1 MEAASQ
7 AADQMVRLTL
17 EGVEYAIRLTG
28 KTAVHAAALAAA
40 LGKLAAEK
48 HTSKGAQR
56 LAAMLKSGREL
67 TVFSVPEQRLKEFAQ
82 EAKRYGV
89 TYCALRDSKVQDGVV
104 DLLVRAEDAPKI
116 NRIVERYGIVRP
128 EQELPQNPSRDRVP
142 STPGQEKQ
150 CREDTSQGRHF
161 SHGSENSDERP
172 SLIERL
178 VEIAQQQHQ
187 TKEPRHRVRDRGER

>member
-7 AADQMVRLTL
+7 AADQVVRLTL

-28 KTAVHAAALAAA
+28 KTAVHTAALAAA

-116 NRIVERYGIVRP
+116 NRIV
-128 EQELPQNPSRDRVP
+128 
-142 STPGQEKQ
+142 
-150 CREDTSQGRHF
+150 
-161 SHGSENSDERP
+161 
-172 SLIERL
+172 
-178 VEIAQQQHQ
+178 
-187 TKEPRHRVRDRGER
+187 

>member
-1 MEAASQ
+1 
-7 AADQMVRLTL
+7 
-17 EGVEYAIRLTG
+17 
-28 KTAVHAAALAAA
+28 
-40 LGKLAAEK
+40 
-48 HTSKGAQR
+48 
-56 LAAMLKSGREL
+56 MLKSGREL

-178 VEIAQQQHQ
+178 DEIAQQQHQ